1 MQNKE
6 ILRKKRQE
14 LVYLEY
20 IKLINSKENILV
32 GIEVILEKV
41 KMSLSKFI
49 QTLMDYIKENTDDDD
64 YSLIFDT
71 LLEIDNP
78 EEYLKQNHIPGD
90 FLRENLNNYLL
101 YKRPDIL
108 FTNKKLLHTL
118 ERLVKYN
125 EKLWQDSLTKEKFK
139 EESLPKIKSF
149 VNEFLSLPYSIERF
163 ASVKKISKHFF
174 NVNEGFYIRQ
184 LAIHDQALYK
194 KLTENIIL
202 REQTKFENISNDITK
217 ILDLINTKNEN
228 FDSLDFYQATL
239 YSPIEVMEVADK
251 ILDSDN
257 LKKFQIYIGKYKHH
271 SHTNKYTNCNIKN
284 ELLKNKFSFSLDDN
298 LIETT
303 LEDRTSIINYLDEN
317 FIPINSITFLDACKR
332 FYKHELIEN
341 KEKVK

>member
-49 QTLMDYIKENTDDDD
+49 QTLMDYIKENSKDDD

-78 EEYLKQNHIPGD
+78 EDYLKQNHIPGD
-90 FLRENLNNYLL
+90 FLKENLNKYLL

-108 FTNKKLLHTL
+108 FTNKRLLKTL
-118 ERLVKYN
+118 ERSVKYN
-125 EKLWQDSLTKEKFK
+125 EKIWQSNLSKEKLK
-139 EESLPKIKSF
+139 EESLPKIRNY
-149 VNEFLSLPYSIERF
+149 VNEFLSLPYSLERYT
-163 ASVKKISKHFF
+163 SVRKISKRLF
-174 NVNEGFYIRQ
+174 NVNDGFYARQ

-194 KLTENIIL
+194 KLNENLIL
-202 REQTKFENISNDITK
+202 REQTKFENIANDITN
-217 ILDLINTKNEN
+217 ILNLINTKGEN

-239 YSPIEVMEVADK
+239 YSPIEIMEVADK
-251 ILDSDN
+251 ILDFDN
-257 LKKFQIYIGKYKHH
+257 LKKFHIYINKYRHR
-271 SHTNKYTNCNIKN
+271 SHTKMATDCNIKN
-284 ELLKNKFSFSLDDN
+284 ELLNNMFYFSLNGN

-303 LEDRTSIINYLDEN
+303 IEDRTSIINYLDEN
-317 FIPINSITFLDACKR
+317 FIPINSITFLDACKK
-332 FYKHELIEN
+332 FYKNELIIN
-341 KEKVK
+341 KKKVK

>member
-49 QTLMDYIKENTDDDD
+49 QTLMDYIKENSKDDD
-64 YSLIFDT
+64 YSLVFDT

-78 EEYLKQNHIPGD
+78 EDYLKQNHIPGD

-125 EKLWQDSLTKEKFK
+125 EKLWQESLTKEKFK
-139 EESLPKIKSF
+139 EESLPKIKDF

-174 NVNEGFYIRQ
+174 NLNEGFYIRQ
-184 LAIHDQALYK
+184 LAIYEPALYK
-194 KLTENIIL
+194 KLTENITL

-217 ILDLINTKNEN
+217 ILNLIAIKKEN

-239 YSPIEVMEVADK
+239 YGPIETMEVADK

-257 LKKFQIYIGKYKHH
+257 LKIFHVYI
-271 SHTNKYTNCNIKN
+271 NKYRSTNHTTKFCDCNIKN

-317 FIPINSITFLDACKR
+317 FIPVNSTTFLDACKR
-332 FYKHELIEN
+332 FYKQELIEN
-341 KEKVK
+341 KRKVK